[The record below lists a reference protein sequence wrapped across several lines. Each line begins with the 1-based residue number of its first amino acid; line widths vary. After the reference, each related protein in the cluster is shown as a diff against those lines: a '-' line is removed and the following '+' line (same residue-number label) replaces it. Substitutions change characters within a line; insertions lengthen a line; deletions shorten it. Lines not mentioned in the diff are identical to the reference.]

1 MKSGFFKLEDILVIN
16 GMVSLQEAKD
26 FCNGKIDSFK
36 SEHSDVKTSNV
47 EKAQRMVAL
56 AKSKIQLMNGVKD
69 FAFAHPSENLKVM

>member
-1 MKSGFFKLEDILVIN
+1 MKSGFFKLEHLNIIN
-16 GMVSLQEAKD
+16 SMTTDEARQ
-26 FCNGKIDSFK
+26 FCNKQIDDFVAA
-36 SEHSDVKTSNV
+36 HPDVKTSNV